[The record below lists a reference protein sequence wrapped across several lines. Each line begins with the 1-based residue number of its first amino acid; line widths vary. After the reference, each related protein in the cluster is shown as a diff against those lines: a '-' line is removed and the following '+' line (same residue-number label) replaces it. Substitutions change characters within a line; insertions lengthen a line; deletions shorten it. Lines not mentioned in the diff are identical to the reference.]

1 MTGKEKKVVSIDTE
15 GHSNYCA
22 LVVEGVKVISGVKV
36 YTIGEEAAILFT
48 LIPTHHEFMN
58 TCSHVLMYGT

>member
-1 MTGKEKKVVSIDTE
+1 MTI
-15 GHSNYCA
+15 YCA

-48 LIPTHHEFMN
+48 FFPTHHE
-58 TCSHVLMYGT
+58 HVLARVCVEDVGT

>member
-1 MTGKEKKVVSIDTE
+1 MSI
-15 GHSNYCA
+15 YCA

-48 LIPTHHEFMN
+48 LIPTHHEIHE
-58 TCSHVLMYGT
+58 HVLARVCVPQWLEDVWT